1 MRRRLSSGHEKILPD
16 LSGNR
21 DYAISMDVGLE
32 LQMLKSREISVKLSS
47 CVVVS
52 LVPMSLLLLLGNF
65 ALANMA

>member
-1 MRRRLSSGHEKILPD
+1 
-16 LSGNR
+16 
-21 DYAISMDVGLE
+21 MDVGLE